1 MFYEY
6 LHLLEKL
13 KIFRGLNK
21 DQIEKY
27 LQNSEYTI
35 KKLRTQEQI
44 DPAKHGMK
52 TVIPIAGCVAT
63 YQNNNGQT
71 SYIASFAPGENEMV
85 VVHPKI
91 EQSSVV
97 IVAKQPS
104 VVLLLSYDSFTKP
117 NYNILPIQNQV
128 QGNIIDM
135 VFITSQNVLER
146 DIINSVPSAREKI
159 MNFIN
164 YLIEEQ
170 GNNPIRVHMTR
181 NMLADYL
188 KIDTSTLMRELKKLK
203 AEGIIDYNRKY
214 IYKKGQ
220 D

>member
-13 KIFRGLNK
+13 KIFRNLTMHE
-21 DQIEKY
+21 IEEFLHY
-27 LQNSEYTI
+27 SDYTI
-35 KKLRTQEQI
+35 KKVGTHEQI
-44 DPAKHGMK
+44 DPSKHGMK
-52 TVIPIAGCVAT
+52 TVIPIMGCVAT

-71 SYIASFAPGENEMV
+71 SYIASFTPGENEMV

-104 VVLLLSYDSFTKP
+104 VVLLLAYDSFTKP
-117 NYNILPIQNQV
+117 NYNILSIQNKV

-135 VFITSQNVLER
+135 VFLMSQNVLER

-159 MNFIN
+159 LNFIH

-170 GNNPIRVHMTR
+170 GNNPVTVNMTR
-181 NMLADYL
+181 SMLADYL